1 MQRALE
7 LLASYS
13 AAANPEVVAALESAT
28 DAVAS
33 VDSAEPGEDTNDRLR
48 VANRAVNH
56 LINELYREA
65 VAEFLAAIVAVN
77 SKYDA
82 KQAQI
87 KESLKQEIQLMEG
100 LIVTYPNIY
109 ERAETLAD
117 PSARSVE
124 SETSADTESPAD
136 PSAPSVPDVVS
147 IREAAQAE
155 LINRARLS
163 KEEYLRTSDA
173 LVAGCRA
180 TCNTHFA
187 NMTVIL
193 NTLKDAQQ

>member
-48 VANRAVNH
+48 VANRAVNN

-82 KQAQI
+82 EQAQI

-100 LIVTYPNIY
+100 LIVTYTNIY

-117 PSARSVE
+117 PSA
-124 SETSADTESPAD
+124 
-136 PSAPSVPDVVS
+136 PSDSDVVS

-155 LINRARLS
+155 LINRTRLS
-163 KEEYLRTSDA
+163 KEEYLRTLDA

-180 TCNTHFA
+180 TCNTNFA